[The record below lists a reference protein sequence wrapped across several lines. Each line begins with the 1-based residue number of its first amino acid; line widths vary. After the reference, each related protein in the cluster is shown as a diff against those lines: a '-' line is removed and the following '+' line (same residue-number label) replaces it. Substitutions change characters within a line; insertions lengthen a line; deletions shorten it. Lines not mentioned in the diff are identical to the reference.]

1 MEQAVRPSKPM
12 TQPHFDDVVFHS
24 AAILRA
30 ALSAADAADAV
41 RRHLRLAGDCLFA
54 SNHQERLLPGS
65 RVYLVALG
73 KAAPAM
79 ARAAV
84 EVLGD
89 RLTRGVA
96 AVPDSEPVPP
106 PPRIRFIRGG
116 HPLPDQGSLAAGRA
130 AATMLEET
138 RRGDIVLALVSGGGS
153 SMFELLVDGLDLQ
166 ALRSLTGILLRSGA
180 PIEAVNEVR
189 KALSRVKAGG
199 LARLAAPAR
208 VVALILSDVV
218 GDRISAVASGPTVL
232 RAARPE
238 QARAILK
245 RHVVWSEV
253 PEHVRRALRRPVKV
267 SPRVPRP
274 RNVLIGSNRQVV
286 EAAGCQAAEM
296 EFEARTL
303 TTRMEGEARDVG
315 WRFGGRL
322 AEIAQARPA
331 RTRPLCLLMG
341 GETTVTVRGHGR
353 GGRNQ
358 ELALGAALA
367 LEGISGVTV
376 MALATDGVDG
386 PTDAAGAAVTGVTAT
401 RARGLGVDPLAT
413 LEANDS
419 YPLLDA
425 LGALVR
431 TGRTGTNLND
441 LVVGLVYPEARMRR
455 ISG

>member
-1 MEQAVRPSKPM
+1 M
-12 TQPHFDDVVFHS
+12 TQPHFDDGVFHS
-24 AAILRA
+24 AAILGA

-41 RRHLRLAGDCLFA
+41 RRHLRLAGDCLLA

-106 PPRIRFIRGG
+106 PPRIRFIGGG

-130 AATMLEET
+130 AASMLDET
-138 RRGDIVLALVSGGGS
+138 CRGDIVLALVSGGGS
-153 SMFELLVDGLDLQ
+153 SMFELLVGGVELEDI
-166 ALRSLTGILLRSGA
+166 RVLTEILLRSGA
-180 PIEAVNEVR
+180 PIQALNEVR
-189 KALSRVKAGG
+189 KALSQVKAGG

-232 RAARPE
+232 RGARPE

-245 RHVVWSEV
+245 RYVGWSEV
-253 PEHVRRALRRPVKV
+253 PEHVRRALRRPVRA
-267 SPRVPRP
+267 SPQVPRP
-274 RNVLIGSNRQVV
+274 RNVLIGNNRQVV
-286 EAAGCQAAEM
+286 EAARRQAKEM
-296 EFEARTL
+296 GFMARTL
-303 TTRMEGEARDVG
+303 TSRMEGEARDVG

-322 AEIAQARPA
+322 AKIARGRPA
-331 RTRPLCLLMG
+331 NTRPLCLLMG
-341 GETTVTVRGHGR
+341 GETTVTVHGRGR

-367 LEGISGVTV
+367 LEGVLGVMV

-386 PTDAAGAAVTGVTAT
+386 PTDAAGAAVTGVTTT

-441 LVVGLVYPEARMRR
+441 LVVGLVYPESRMRR